1 MEKGNIANYAEMETF
16 SNVFQYSYSVVDNV
30 LLKMK
35 GHWHEQ
41 FFKNDNPIVLELG
54 CGKGEYVVCMA
65 RMFPNINFIG
75 VDVKGVR
82 MWIGIKV
89 DMEEKLPNVA
99 FLRII
104 FGIINR
110 FFIDGEVQ
118 EIWLKFSTQQ
128 LKNESKRL
136 SFIYFME
143 RYRKI
148 LVDGGLIHLK
158 TDSISLFTYIKK
170 MVKLNGL
177 QVEMSTDDLYHA
189 DNIERTKSILDI
201 RTYYES
207 MWQERG

>member
-1 MEKGNIANYAEMETF
+1 METF

-89 DMEEKLPNVA
+89 AMEEELPNVA

-158 TDSISLFTYIKK
+158 TDSISLFTYIKI

-189 DNIERTKSILDI
+189 DNIDEGTKSMLDI